1 MTVSPGLSDIPDSVV
16 RLKSGRIWKSKFLQN
31 GFGEKEEKERFEC
44 CDDLFPRLGIQL
56 PVRIKINPLYI
67 IDIICIFIN
76 L

>member
-1 MTVSPGLSDIPDSVV
+1 MIVSPELLDIPDSVV
-16 RLKSGRIWKSKFLQN
+16 RLKSRRIWKSKFPQN
-31 GFGEKEEKERFEC
+31 GFGGKEEKERFEC

-76 L
+76 